1 MSRALAVPAAA
12 AALLAAP
19 AAASAAVVEALP
31 PADPPRVE
39 EVAPGVGYERIQRA
53 DGQVIHVVR
62 APASPRV
69 TLAPVLAGGSL
80 VTRGSL
86 TGAVAA
92 REHLGVVAGI
102 NGDFFTPTTNDP
114 SGILM

>member
-1 MSRALAVPAAA
+1 MPRALAVSAAA
-12 AALLAAP
+12 SLLAIP

-31 PADPPRVE
+31 PANPPRVE
-39 EVAPGVGYERIQRA
+39 EVAPGVGYERIARA

-69 TLAPVLAGGSL
+69 SLAPVLAGGSL

-92 REHLGVVAGI
+92 REHLGAVAGI
-102 NGDFFTPTTNDP
+102 NGDYFTYGTDDP
-114 SGILM
+114 